1 MKSIYKGSES
11 TGINRIDSPVD
22 GCWIN
27 LIDPTTDEIDSI
39 KSLGIPAELI
49 TYPLDL
55 DERPRTEKE
64 DDGTTLILLRIP
76 FFQGEKFDVP
86 FTSIPLGIILTET
99 MIITVCKKNNVIID
113 EILRPKTKGIST
125 AKRVRFVLRIL
136 LLTANQFLAYLREI
150 NHNVEIVED
159 KLQVS
164 MRNNEVLELL
174 KYQKSLVYFTTAL
187 RSNELMMERLQK
199 TPIFHRYPEDED
211 LLEDVLTEN
220 QQAIE
225 MVAIAGNILSSMM
238 DAFASIISNNLNV
251 VMKFLAS
258 MTIILSIPTII
269 TSYFGMNVE
278 LPMQGNNFAF
288 IWIILIFL
296 GLSIMTIVIFIR
308 KNWF

>member
-1 MKSIYKGSES
+1 VKIIYKANEE
-11 TGINRIDSPVD
+11 TGITRLENPAE

-27 LIDPTTDEIDSI
+27 LVDPTTEEIESI
-39 KSLGIPAELI
+39 KALSVPADFL

-76 FFQGEKFDVP
+76 FFQGEQLDVP
-86 FTSIPLGIILTET
+86 YTTIPLGIILTDS
-99 MIITVCKKNNVIID
+99 MIITVCKSNNVVLD
-113 EILRPKTKGIST
+113 DVLRTRIKNIST
-125 AKRVRFVLRIL
+125 SKRVRLVLRIL
-136 LLTANQFLAYLREI
+136 LLTATQFLTYLREI
-150 NHNVEIVED
+150 NHTTEIIED
-159 KLQVS
+159 KLQAS
-164 MRNNEVLELL
+164 MRNYEIQELL

-187 RSNELMMERLQK
+187 KSNELLLERLQK
-199 TPIFHRYPEDED
+199 TPLFHRFPEDED

-225 MVAIAGNILSSMM
+225 MVAISENILSSMM

-258 MTIILSIPTII
+258 ITIVMSIPTIL
-269 TSYFGMNVE
+269 TSFYGMNVWI
-278 LPMQGNNFAF
+278 PGGQGNLAYLWV
-288 IWIILIFL
+288 IGLVLIF
-296 GLSIMTIVIFIR
+296 SAITIVIFIK